1 VRKDFLGE
9 KMESL
14 SFEEAFEQLEASIT
28 ALQEGKVPLEQA
40 LQQYQNGMQLAQ
52 YCNELLQRAELS
64 VQQLNVNE
72 GSDTLSVSP
81 LDL

>member
-1 VRKDFLGE
+1 MATLT
-9 KMESL
+9 
-14 SFEEAFEQLEASIT
+14 FEEAFEQLEASIA

-52 YCNELLQRAELS
+52 YCNELLQKAELS
-64 VQQLNVNE
+64 VQQLNMNE
-72 GSDTLSVSP
+72 SSDTLSVSP

>member
-1 VRKDFLGE
+1 
-9 KMESL
+9 MESL
-14 SFEEAFEQLEASIT
+14 SFEEAFEQLEASIA

-52 YCNELLQRAELS
+52 YCNELLQKAELS

>member
-1 VRKDFLGE
+1 
-9 KMESL
+9 MESL

-52 YCNELLQRAELS
+52 YCNELLQKAELS
-64 VQQLNVNE
+64 VQQLTVDE
-72 GSDTLSVSP
+72 SSDTLSVSP
-81 LDL
+81 LNL

>member
-1 VRKDFLGE
+1 
-9 KMESL
+9 MESL

-28 ALQEGKVPLEQA
+28 ALQEGKIPLAQA

-52 YCNELLQRAELS
+52 YCNELLQKAELS
-64 VQQLNVNE
+64 VQQLTVNE
-72 GSDTLSVSP
+72 SSDILSVSP

>member
-1 VRKDFLGE
+1 
-9 KMESL
+9 MESL
-14 SFEEAFEQLEASIT
+14 SFEEAFEQLEASIA

-52 YCNELLQRAELS
+52 YCNELLQKAELS

-72 GSDTLSVSP
+72 GSDTLSISP

>member
-1 VRKDFLGE
+1 
-9 KMESL
+9 MESL
-14 SFEEAFEQLEASIT
+14 SFEEAFEQLEASIA
-28 ALQEGKVPLEQA
+28 ALQEGKIPLEQA

-52 YCNELLQRAELS
+52 YCNELLQKAELS
-64 VQQLNVNE
+64 VQQLNVNG

>member
-1 VRKDFLGE
+1 
-9 KMESL
+9 MESL

-52 YCNELLQRAELS
+52 YCNELLQKAELS
-64 VQQLNVNE
+64 VQQLTVDE

-81 LDL
+81 LNL